1 MEWVVGQWVEWSG
14 RAWKVIEPHRDG
26 VSLEFQDGTGA
37 LQWVGEYCTE
47 QPKPFAWQ
55 VGKTYK
61 TTLEGVTA
69 TITASREDG
78 LFLGHASSDVTPTP
92 WIWQPT
98 TGRVSHWR
106 DSNDVP
112 HLLPYL
118 ADEPSQPE
126 PTLAERYTVEQ
137 AVDGWLIRDHQ
148 DGRVAPFSTQD
159 DAEYAIG
166 MIKDGEDVFLWSK
179 ADAPTQP
186 PQPDPI
192 NPPHYRDNPSGI
204 ECIQVAEHMPYC
216 LGNAIKYLWRAGK
229 KGDAV
234 EDLRKAAWYINRE
247 IERLTKGGA
256 E

>member
-69 TITASREDG
+69 TITKLDDGILHGTTDSHVRLPWSWSDKTGLLCRLESRTE
-78 LFLGHASSDVTPTP
+78 LC
-92 WIWQPT
+92 
-98 TGRVSHWR
+98 
-106 DSNDVP
+106 
-112 HLLPYL
+112 HLLPFL
-118 ADEPSQPE
+118 ADDPSEPE
-126 PTLAERYTVEQ
+126 PTLTERYTVEQ
-137 AVDGWLIRDHQ
+137 SGDRWRVMDHQ
-148 DGRVAPFSTQD
+148 TGMAAGGFSTASL
-159 DAEYAIG
+159 AESAMEVMKGGDMDWI
-166 MIKDGEDVFLWSK
+166 WSK
-179 ADAPTQP
+179 ADAATQP

-192 NPPHYRDNPSGI
+192 NPPHYRDHPSGI

-234 EDLRKAAWYINRE
+234 EDLKKAAWYVNRE